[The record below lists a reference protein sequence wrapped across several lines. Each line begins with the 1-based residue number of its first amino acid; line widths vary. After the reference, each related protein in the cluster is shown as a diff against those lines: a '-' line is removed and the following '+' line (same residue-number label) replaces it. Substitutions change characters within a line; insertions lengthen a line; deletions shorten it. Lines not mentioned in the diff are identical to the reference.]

1 MMTLGWKLL
10 GTFLLASLL
19 ASDCAT
25 CAFGEILFEIEL
37 MTAALDQP
45 N

>member
-10 GTFLLASLL
+10 GTFVLASLL
-19 ASDCAT
+19 ASHRVTTSFD
-25 CAFGEILFEIEL
+25 ELVFEIEL